1 MTTLCSKGYRQFYNA
16 LQAETVSTEDIL
28 NLIPGALTHIAEEM
42 HLGKFEMR
50 TELPPSSADSHGLN
64 DFRVLFESPEGFD
77 LLAHSRMFRSPAKGT
92 VSFAVFPSVGYRWN
106 DEEKASL
113 DFLTKNL
120 YIVLA
125 KARVTEMLNMRQL
138 TDFLTN
144 LPNTSYF
151 MKFCN
156 ELNAKGILNQY
167 TVIFS
172 NLKSFNYINQ
182 TLGSQA
188 GDTVLKEYGQ
198 KLTDFYKQNELIARF
213 GGDNFVAILRNENV
227 ENYLNYISKIN
238 ITVAL
243 GNQTRVLAISARSGV
258 YPIPDG
264 LGSISEAIGRANA
277 SLSYAKQTNSP
288 DAVWFRQEIL
298 ERANNER
305 EIISYFKTALLHKEF
320 LVYYQPKVD
329 VITGRIAGCEALV
342 RWKRNGSVLSPAGFV
357 PVLENEGLICDLDFY
372 VLERVCEH
380 IKQWTDKD
388 IVPARVSV
396 NFSKLHLRNPH
407 LSEDVMN
414 VIRSYGINPDFLEIE
429 LTESASSED
438 YEAMELF
445 VDELK
450 FNGICTSIDDFG
462 TGYSSL
468 SLLKD
473 LHVDVIKI
481 DKSFVDNIAVTDSK
495 DRIILNS
502 IISMIDGLNMDS
514 VAEGCES
521 AAQAKILKDM
531 NCTMIQGYLFDKPL
545 PFDEYTEKLAS
556 GHIYK
561 TDL

>member
-1 MTTLCSKGYRQFYNA
+1 MTTLCSEGYRQFYNA

-28 NLIPGALTHIAEEM
+28 NLIPGALTYIAEEM

-50 TELPPSSADSHGLN
+50 TELPPNSADSHGFN
-64 DFRVLFESPEGFD
+64 DFRVLYESPDGFD
-77 LLAHSRMFRSPAKGT
+77 LSAHSRMFKSPAKGT
-92 VSFAVFPSVGYRWN
+92 VSFAVFPSAGYRWN
-106 DEEKASL
+106 DEEKSSI

-151 MKFCN
+151 MKFSN
-156 ELNAKGILNQY
+156 ELSVRGILSQY

-172 NLKSFNYINQ
+172 NLRSFNYINQ

-243 GNQTRVLAISARSGV
+243 GNQTRVMAISARSGV
-258 YPIPDG
+258 YPIPEG

-277 SLSYAKQTNSP
+277 SLSYARQTNSP
-288 DAVWFRQEIL
+288 EAVWFRQDIL
-298 ERANNER
+298 ERANSER
-305 EIISYFKTALLHKEF
+305 EIISYFRTALLHKEF

-342 RWKRNGSVLSPAGFV
+342 RWMRNGSVISPADFV

-372 VLERVCEH
+372 MLERVCEH
-380 IKQWTDKD
+380 IKYWTDHE

-407 LSEDVMN
+407 LTEDVIN
-414 VIRSYGINPDFLEIE
+414 IIRSHSINPDFLEIE
-429 LTESASSED
+429 LTDSASSENF
-438 YEAMELF
+438 EAMELF

-450 FNGICTSIDDFG
+450 LNGICTSIDDFG

-481 DKSFVDNIAVTDSK
+481 DKSFVDNIAVTGSK
-495 DRIILNS
+495 DRIILSS

-521 AAQAKILKDM
+521 AEQAGILKDM

-545 PFDEYTEKLAS
+545 PFDEYTEKLSS
-556 GHIYK
+556 GHIYRI
-561 TDL
+561 DR

>member
-1 MTTLCSKGYRQFYNA
+1 MTTLCSEGYRQFYNA

-28 NLIPGALTHIAEEM
+28 NLIPGALAYIAEEL
-42 HLGKFEMR
+42 HLGKFAMR
-50 TELPPSSADSHGLN
+50 TELPPSSADSHGFN
-64 DFRVLFESPEGFD
+64 DFRVLYESPDGFD
-77 LLAHSRMFRSPAKGT
+77 LSAHSRMFKSPAKGT

-188 GDTVLKEYGQ
+188 GDTVLKEYGK

-277 SLSYAKQTNSP
+277 SLSYARQTNSL

-298 ERANNER
+298 ECANN
-305 EIISYFKTALLHKEF
+305 
-320 LVYYQPKVD
+320 
-329 VITGRIAGCEALV
+329 
-342 RWKRNGSVLSPAGFV
+342 
-357 PVLENEGLICDLDFY
+357 
-372 VLERVCEH
+372 
-380 IKQWTDKD
+380 
-388 IVPARVSV
+388 
-396 NFSKLHLRNPH
+396 
-407 LSEDVMN
+407 
-414 VIRSYGINPDFLEIE
+414 
-429 LTESASSED
+429 
-438 YEAMELF
+438 
-445 VDELK
+445 
-450 FNGICTSIDDFG
+450 
-462 TGYSSL
+462 
-468 SLLKD
+468 
-473 LHVDVIKI
+473 
-481 DKSFVDNIAVTDSK
+481 
-495 DRIILNS
+495 
-502 IISMIDGLNMDS
+502 
-514 VAEGCES
+514 
-521 AAQAKILKDM
+521 
-531 NCTMIQGYLFDKPL
+531 
-545 PFDEYTEKLAS
+545 
-556 GHIYK
+556 
-561 TDL
+561 